1 MKGMENMAKE
11 TVSVAA
17 CLDRYE
23 GKKAVLLLGDD
34 EKSVIFPAKYLPKGL
49 DEGDWLNITIEYDA
63 AATEA
68 AEDEAASLLAEL
80 RRDDD

>member
-1 MKGMENMAKE
+1 MIMAKE
-11 TVSVAA
+11 TVKIDA

-34 EKSVIFPAKYLPKGL
+34 EKTVVFPAKYLPEGL
-49 DEGDWLNITIEYDA
+49 EEGDWLNITIEYDE
-63 AATEA
+63 AATNA

>member
-1 MKGMENMAKE
+1 MAKE
-11 TVSVAA
+11 AVKIAA

-34 EKSVIFPAKYLPKGL
+34 EKSVVFPVKYLPEGL
-49 DEGDWLNITIEYDA
+49 DEGDWLNITVEYDE
-63 AATEA
+63 AATDA
-68 AEDEAASLLAEL
+68 AGDEAASLLAEL